1 MDLSDPGSHDRAMS
15 FPPRR
20 RLLWLLAVVILG
32 TIAVGVGIGVQAD
45 LDAVPAITPYD
56 PLPRW

>member
-1 MDLSDPGSHDRAMS
+1 MS
-15 FPPRR
+15 SLPRR
-20 RLLWLLAVVILG
+20 RLLWLLAAVILG

-45 LDAVPAITPYD
+45 LDPVPAVTPYD